1 MQLIKDLNFGFHD
14 GSAFLAR
21 KNKELLKD
29 YSLKLKMLLGFV
41 KNTFTI

>member
-29 YSLKLKMLLGFV
+29 IFV
-41 KNTFTI
+41 EIEDVARYHV